1 MNNKINWNNFK
12 KDVVLS
18 AIISGCFDSLSGS
31 MKNAY
36 DKYCEIKKIDKNNYN
51 YILDKSVKFNIVRSS
66 RKSIETKMFGISYT
80 E

>member
-1 MNNKINWNNFK
+1 
-12 KDVVLS
+12 
-18 AIISGCFDSLSGS
+18 

-51 YILDKSVKFNIVRSS
+51 YTLDKSVKFNIVRSS